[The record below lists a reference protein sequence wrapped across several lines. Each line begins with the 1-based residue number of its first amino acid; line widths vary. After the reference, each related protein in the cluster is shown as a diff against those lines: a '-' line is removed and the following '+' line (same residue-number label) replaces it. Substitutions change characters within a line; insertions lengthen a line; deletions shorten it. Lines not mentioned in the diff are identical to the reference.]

1 MHLCTSFKEF
11 STSYTYWDYQQTWF
25 NAFYLQN
32 TNHSHS
38 WLFYFHHS
46 MTSTKLPIW
55 FLRWWDYFGCHVD
68 FLKNHP
74 LVENGYLHFKN
85 NFQPTL
91 FERKFSSFLI
101 FCRKF
106 FVPWMCSWF
115 YDYNLQNRHPV
126 FVHKFKIK
134 WLDSF
139 AAKWK
144 GSKLAVTKWL

>member
-68 FLKNHP
+68 FLKDHP

-85 NFQPTL
+85 NFQPTPC
-91 FERKFSSFLI
+91 ERKFPPFS
-101 FCRKF
+101 F
-106 FVPWMCSWF
+106 FVENSLFHGCVHGSMITTSKIDIQSLSVNSKSNDWIL
-115 YDYNLQNRHPV
+115 LQLNQKV
-126 FVHKFKIK
+126 
-134 WLDSF
+134 SN
-139 AAKWK
+139 
-144 GSKLAVTKWL
+144 